1 MFTNKQELEE
11 IGIDTF
17 QNEAQRE
24 KLVQKNEDFQ
34 WLWDNIKQSNIQ

>member
-24 KLVQKNEDFQ
+24 KLVQKNEQIFSD
-34 WLWDNIKQSNIQ
+34 WGTI